1 MNQHIKSILVEIKD
15 YGFIVF
21 GLILYAFGWTGFLLP
36 EEITIGGVTGI
47 AALVFFGF
55 NIPVAFTYA
64 TINIL
69 LLIIAIKVIGFQF
82 CIRTIFSVIV
92 TTFLLSILQSIIKE
106 PLVNG
111 EPFMSCVIG
120 GMLCGAGIGI
130 VFTHNGSTGGTDII
144 AAIVNKYKEVSIGRM
159 ILYCDVLIISS
170 SYLLFHSVEKIVFGL
185 VTMVIMTYICDMV
198 INGVRRSVQI
208 LIFSEK
214 YEEIANRI
222 NQDIDRGVTILEGM
236 GWYSKQP
243 KKVICVLAKRNESV
257 NIFRIVKSIDPNAFI
272 SQSNVVGVYGEGF
285 DKIKA

>member
-15 YGFIVF
+15 YGFILF

-36 EEITIGGVTGI
+36 EEITTGGVTGI

-55 NIPVAFTYA
+55 KIPVAFTYA

-69 LLIIAIKVIGFQF
+69 LLIIALKVIGFQF
-82 CIRTIFSVIV
+82 C
-92 TTFLLSILQSIIKE
+92 IIKE

-243 KKVICVLAKRNESV
+243 KKVICVLAKRNESI

-272 SQSNVVGVYGEGF
+272 SQSNVIGVYGEGF